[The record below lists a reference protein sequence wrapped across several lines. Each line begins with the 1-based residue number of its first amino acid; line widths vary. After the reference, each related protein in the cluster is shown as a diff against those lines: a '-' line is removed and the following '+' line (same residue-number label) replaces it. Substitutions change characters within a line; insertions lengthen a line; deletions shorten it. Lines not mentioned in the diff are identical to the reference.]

1 MFHHV
6 EVFVCFYSKVV
17 ENLLEYLFVLPAG
30 DDQSLD
36 VGRTVEFKNDG
47 GHLDRIGSGAADG
60 K

>member
-1 MFHHV
+1 M
-6 EVFVCFYSKVV
+6 CCYSKVV
-17 ENLLEYLFVLPAG
+17 ENLLEYLFVLAG
-30 DDQSLD
+30 GNHQSLD